1 MEKNMT
7 ENEKNTE
14 LMKSEIIEAAIEES
28 ALITEAV
35 ETSSSEAAI
44 GESTMA
50 EETNDTSSSTETAPE
65 MTELP
70 AEPPWEREKVLEED
84 DLNAWIDADL
94 ARSGLTR
101 NDIEIEPFKPEGTLV
116 KRSNGGY
123 KIIYRN
129 AQGERFLGHNGKI
142 FMRKRYRPPLPLSR
156 DKVEMKYATDPGAG
170 NHCYFPVSADAMDQL
185 YNTDLPLILVEGEKK
200 ARKATISGV
209 PMIGLAGIWNWLA
222 PKSERR
228 TVTDHYKINDDL
240 VPFLSEGREVYIIY
254 DSDSHQTRNKAKS
267 FDTNTLRFASE
278 LLDFKCKL
286 YRIDMPADG
295 SDKCGLD
302 DYLCKHTSE
311 ELVDYIEAHKEL
323 VPEAEALRMKD
334 PYKDLSNLAGE
345 PFQINYN
352 KENKPTKVN
361 FNQEWNARFFMQNHH
376 VLFEPGEGTFYL
388 YDDRTGLWRP
398 ESEDRIKTILADE
411 LREYWKKF
419 WSAEAVAL
427 MPARTDRMLKDSIN
441 RLRGLCEKENAFKR
455 DASKAYIHLPEGML
469 DLYTMNLEQ
478 FSPNFYSRNMI
489 PIHLNENA
497 DCPQFMND
505 LLAHALSVEQIET
518 LQKYCGMALLGHNL
532 SQQFVI
538 LEGTAGGGKS
548 TIAKLICDVIGEDNV
563 ATLRSDMLA
572 ERFEMSAFCGKTLLI
587 ANDVN
592 SDYMRKKGTGV
603 IKSLTGA
610 DTLDVEFKGSNKR
623 VRLKGNFCIAIT
635 TNSRLRIRLD
645 EDGDAWLRRLI
656 LIRFVNPPPE
666 KKIPNFAQKLLQEEG
681 SGILNWF
688 IAGAI
693 KLLEDCKEFG
703 RIKLPDSLQEEANA
717 LVEESNTVHNFLE
730 EQVVADETQDVTTQ
744 ELMNAYT
751 RYCNNNNL
759 NSLPSK
765 IVMRSFAKLIPE
777 KFGAYSTNTIERWGS
792 RTRGYRKI
800 MLVG

>member
-1 MEKNMT
+1 MT

-14 LMKSEIIEAAIEES
+14 LVNSDPIETAVEES
-28 ALITEAV
+28 TPVADAD
-35 ETSSSEAAI
+35 ETSSS
-44 GESTMA
+44 
-50 EETNDTSSSTETAPE
+50 TSVPE
-65 MTELP
+65 GAELP

-84 DLNAWIDADL
+84 DLDAWIDADL

-101 NDIEIEPFKPEGTLV
+101 NDIEIEPFKPEGKLV

-129 AQGERFLGHNGKI
+129 IRGERFLGSNGQV
-142 FMRKRYRPPLPLSR
+142 FMRKRFRPPLPLSR
-156 DKVEMKYATDPGAG
+156 DNVEMKYATDPGAG
-170 NHCYFPVSADAMDQL
+170 NHCYLPVASSDLDQIADP
-185 YNTDLPLILVEGEKK
+185 DLPLILVEGEKK

-228 TVTDHYKINDDL
+228 TVREHYKINDDL
-240 VPFLSEGREVYIIY
+240 VPFLHEGREVYIIY
-254 DSDSHQTRNKAKS
+254 DSDSHQTRNKARS

-278 LLDFKCKL
+278 LLEFQCKL

-311 ELVDYIEAHKEL
+311 ELIEYIEANKVL
-323 VPEAEALRMKD
+323 VPEDEALRMKD
-334 PYKDLSNLAGE
+334 PYKALSNLAGE

-376 VLFEPGEGTFYL
+376 VLFEPGEWLFYL
-388 YDDRTGLWRP
+388 YDERTGLWRP
-398 ESEDRIKTILADE
+398 ESEDRVKTILSDE

-419 WSAEAVAL
+419 WSAEAAAL
-427 MPARTDRMLKDSIN
+427 MPARTDRMLKDSVN

-455 DASKAYIHLPEGML
+455 DTSKAYVHLPEGML
-469 DLYTMNLEQ
+469 NLYTMNLEQ
-478 FSPNFYSRNMI
+478 FSHKFYSRNMI

-505 LLAHALSVEQIET
+505 LLAQALSVEQIET
-518 LQKYCGMALLGHNL
+518 LQKYCGMALLGYNL

-548 TIAKLICDVIGEDNV
+548 TIAKIICDVIGEDNV

-592 SDYMRKKGTGV
+592 SDYMRKKGAGV

-635 TNSRLRIRLD
+635 TNARLRIKLD

-656 LIRFVNPPPE
+656 LIRFQNPPPE
-666 KKIPNFAQKLLQEEG
+666 KKVPNFAQKLLQEEG

-693 KLLEDCKEFG
+693 NLLADCKEFG
-703 RIKLPDSLQEEANA
+703 RIKLPESLQEEANA
-717 LVEESNTVHNFLE
+717 LLEESNTVHNFLE
-730 EQVVADETQDVTTQ
+730 EQVMADETRDVTTQ
-744 ELMNAYT
+744 ELLNAYT

-759 NSLPSK
+759 NCLPSK
-765 IVMRSFAKLIPE
+765 MAMRLFAKLIPE
-777 KFGAYSTNTIERWGS
+777 KFGAYSTNTIERFGGRS
-792 RTRGYRKI
+792 RGYRKI
-800 MLVG
+800 ALL